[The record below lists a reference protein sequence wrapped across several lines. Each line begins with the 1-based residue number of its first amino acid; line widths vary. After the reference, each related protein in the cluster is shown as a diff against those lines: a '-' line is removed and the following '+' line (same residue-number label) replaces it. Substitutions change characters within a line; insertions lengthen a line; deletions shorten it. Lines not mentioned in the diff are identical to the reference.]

1 VLAAVAISAP
11 AAHAERFEIRPEADN
26 LVKFE
31 SSAPLE
37 SFEGKTGAVSGW
49 IEVDPAAVGDSVAVV
64 IEVELATLDTG
75 IPMRN
80 THMRDNHLETEEYPT
95 AVFRGATVL
104 SPSGVML
111 EPATSTSFEVVG
123 DLDLHGVTRRL
134 AASVNVTHEDR
145 DGTAVLHVV
154 TSFDVNLA
162 DHDITRPKFLFLK
175 LGEAQRVTVDIV
187 AAEVR

>member
-1 VLAAVAISAP
+1 
-11 AAHAERFEIRPEADN
+11 
-26 LVKFE
+26 
-31 SSAPLE
+31 
-37 SFEGKTGAVSGW
+37 
-49 IEVDPAAVGDSVAVV
+49 
-64 IEVELATLDTG
+64 
-75 IPMRN
+75 
-80 THMRDNHLETEEYPT
+80 
-95 AVFRGATVL
+95 
-104 SPSGVML
+104 ML